1 MPYYFYRKSPV
12 WHLNVI
18 FYLKLAQLI
27 LEGVTVE
34 KLNNPLWGVFIDT
47 LLGRGLGLGLCS
59 GLGLDFPYVRMGGV
73 CTYPRYFQATS
84 NL

>member
-34 KLNNPLWGVFIDT
+34 KLNNPLWVVFIDT
-47 LLGRGLGLGLCS
+47 LLG
-59 GLGLDFPYVRMGGV
+59 
-73 CTYPRYFQATS
+73 
-84 NL
+84 